1 MKRER
6 FKMSTPFG
14 KRRGWEL
21 QRLVVSRR
29 VFWRLT
35 EADGG
40 CCPASAVEVIL
51 WQECARIDCDYRP
64 KEKP

>member
-6 FKMSTPFG
+6 FEMLTKFG

-21 QRLVVSRR
+21 QRLLIGRR

-51 WQECARIDCDYRP
+51 WKNCAQISSDYRTP
-64 KEKP
+64 